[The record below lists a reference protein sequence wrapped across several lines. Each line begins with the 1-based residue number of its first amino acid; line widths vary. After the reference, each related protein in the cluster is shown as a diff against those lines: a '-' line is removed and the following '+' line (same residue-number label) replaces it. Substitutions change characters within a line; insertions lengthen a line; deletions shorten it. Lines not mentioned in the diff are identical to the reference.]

1 MSKETVSL
9 ETLHKIV
16 PLYDDIKEVYEEC
29 TDKPCKSCDFRR
41 FGANCQAMCVAVKLQ
56 DKLCNSSI
64 TTLRNFVNYLLD
76 MFYQDDASVFE
87 YSKVTQMICLGV
99 EKYIKEQL

>member
-16 PLYDDIKEVYEEC
+16 PLYEDIKEVQEQC
-29 TDKPCKSCDFRR
+29 TDKPCITCDFRR

-56 DKLCNSSI
+56 DKLRNSAK
-64 TTLRNFVNYLLD
+64 TTLRAFVNYLSD
-76 MFYQDDASVFE
+76 MFYGDEAITFE
-87 YSKVTQMICLGV
+87 YSKVTEMIRKGV
-99 EKYIKEQL
+99 DKFIEEEL